1 MSATAS
7 SIDFVLAVRGRVAL
21 GRRVVALPWRL
32 AAIQD
37 VLGSL
42 NDALVSRHLVEE
54 LERYLADSPALGP
67 SGAAR
72 GAGIIL
78 GWQAAR
84 IAEDRAKVTGVWKNF
99 YGRTAQLSIAN
110 NNPRGVTATIA
121 LPYTTDLPA
130 PA

>member
-1 MSATAS
+1 MSAISSAS
-7 SIDFVLAVRGRVAL
+7 FIRA
-21 GRRVVALPWRL
+21 RRPANTSRAL

-54 LERYLADSPALGP
+54 LERSLADASLGA
-67 SGAAR
+67 SEAAR

-84 IAEDRAKVTGVWKNF
+84 IAEDRSRVAAIWKNF
-99 YGRTAQLSIAN
+99 IGRKTFWPRPQL
-110 NNPRGVTATIA
+110 
-121 LPYTTDLPA
+121 
-130 PA
+130 